1 MVGIPSL
8 NGRRAVP
15 SKRLRTSQASLGFNH
30 NRRPRFGWGVGFAF
44 RQTNLILGGLGKG
57 LSIKI
62 TPLMSIYSMFTF
74 TTPSL
79 FTSQSR
85 NSEKAQWVMLPSL
98 MTSEPQ
104 SSEPTW

>member
-1 MVGIPSL
+1 M
-8 NGRRAVP
+8 
-15 SKRLRTSQASLGFNH
+15 SQASLGFNH

-62 TPLMSIYSMFTF
+62 TPLVGIYSIFTF

-79 FTSQSR
+79 FTSQSG
-85 NSEKAQWVMLPSL
+85 NSEKAQWVTANATKPDDLRASILRAHMVKGENLLP
-98 MTSEPQ
+98 
-104 SSEPTW
+104 